1 MHTTFR
7 ERRNR
12 RAFASAQA
20 AWDAQKDPLWDEP
33 DTDDQPPD
41 AADLEEP
48 DVEGE

>member
-20 AWDAQKDPLWDEP
+20 AWDNATDPVWDEP
-33 DTDDQPPD
+33 DSAPDDEP
-41 AADLEEP
+41 EE
-48 DVEGE
+48 DEEE